1 MERFLNSVME
11 EEARMQVSSL
21 PYERTENRRGHR
33 NGSRTRSLKTVD
45 GKSDLNNAS

>member
-1 MERFLNSVME
+1 ME